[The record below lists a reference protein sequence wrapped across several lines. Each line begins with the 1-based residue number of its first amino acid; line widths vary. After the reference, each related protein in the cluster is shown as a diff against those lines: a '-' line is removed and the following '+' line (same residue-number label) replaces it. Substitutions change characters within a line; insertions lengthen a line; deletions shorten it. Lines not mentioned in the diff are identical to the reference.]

1 MNYHFSPLAYLK
13 FGRKMIENRINNFM
27 LLSVRFDV
35 FIPGT
40 LIWTRREDT
49 IVGVLGN
56 LCARSTPF
64 RPRRKQP
71 NVQNHGKVLQII
83 LKKIMQEAL
92 ILKKRLTLAKR
103 SLHDRYTPDGA
114 AVGGG
119 GLGLKNIKAVE

>member
-1 MNYHFSPLAYLK
+1 M
-13 FGRKMIENRINNFM
+13 
-27 LLSVRFDV
+27 SVRFDV

-40 LIWTRREDT
+40 LNGLDEMTRY
-49 IVGVLGN
+49 VGVQGN
-56 LCARSTPF
+56 PCARSTPF

-71 NVQNHGKVLQII
+71 NVQNHGKVLQIV

-103 SLHDRYTPDGA
+103 SLHDRYNPDGA

-119 GLGLKNIKAVE
+119 ELKNIRAVE